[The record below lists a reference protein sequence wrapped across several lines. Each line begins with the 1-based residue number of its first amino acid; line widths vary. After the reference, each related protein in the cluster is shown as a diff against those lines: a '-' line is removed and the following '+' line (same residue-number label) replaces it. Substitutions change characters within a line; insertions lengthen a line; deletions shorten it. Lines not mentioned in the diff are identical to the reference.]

1 MLDALQVKF
10 STFPATAFVM
20 VTRVPLTMTLSET
33 AVSLVRVTVGVG
45 APLAKHSKYPVAPV
59 MMAHSVLSHRRL
71 LVIGIISGGSAYM
84 ELGEKRYNYVI
95 ADYIQFCN
103 GHCIASNPSMILS
116 YQNDL
121 VLGQRELKGH
131 SNSVRNPGTEDA
143 LITKQ
148 DTDYWPICLKLER
161 KQQQLRLMNFTA

>member
-10 STFPATAFVM
+10 STFSATAFVM

-33 AVSLVRVTVGVG
+33 AVSLVRVTVGVD
-45 APLAKHSKYPVAPV
+45 APLAEHSKYPVAPV

-84 ELGEKRYNYVI
+84 ELGEKRYNY
-95 ADYIQFCN
+95 DYMQFCN
-103 GHCIASNPSMILS
+103 GHCIACNPSMILS

-121 VLGQRELKGH
+121 VLGQRDLKGH
-131 SNSVRNPGTEDA
+131 SNSVRNPGTEDV